1 MLLKIFKNQFST
13 QKSNFFNDDVQS
25 YSKTLF
31 NNQKIISIN
40 EQRHLRGN
48 THSKIGQE
56 VFGFKFPA
64 RPSFPSTI
72 GSVGLKN
79 MFECVVLLE
88 PSVLIVTRALE
99 YILTSHL
106 VCEIFLRYEIEKG
119 LKTIYDIDYVYL
131 IQVKTDLL

>member
-1 MLLKIFKNQFST
+1 
-13 QKSNFFNDDVQS
+13 
-25 YSKTLF
+25 
-31 NNQKIISIN
+31 
-40 EQRHLRGN
+40 
-48 THSKIGQE
+48 
-56 VFGFKFPA
+56 
-64 RPSFPSTI
+64 
-72 GSVGLKN
+72 
-79 MFECVVLLE
+79 MFDCVVLLE